1 MGDVHTRSFRAKHQ
15 AVYSSAAD
23 CERYDQQ
30 LCRRQDFQA
39 NLLGRLHVELG
50 LTRETRVLDLGAG
63 SGKLSRLLAP
73 HVGPIVALDRS
84 RVMCRVGQDSL
95 ERDGHPAVGF
105 VAADQ
110 RSIPLRDGCV
120 DLVVAGWSVSA
131 IKAELEEWDRST
143 GLADESVW
151 REEVDRCILEMERV
165 LADGGHIYIFESQG
179 TASAEP
185 RRRGSHLYEH
195 LRTRGFEE
203 SCIRTDYRFDR
214 KDEVRMNY

>member
-143 GLADESVW
+143 GRLQPSRSALSF
-151 REEVDRCILEMERV
+151 RKSCDRLLLIASECLQV
-165 LADGGHIYIFESQG
+165 LPTSPSGVKKLTD
-179 TASAEP
+179 ASSRWSA
-185 RRRGSHLYEH
+185 
-195 LRTRGFEE
+195 
-203 SCIRTDYRFDR
+203 C
-214 KDEVRMNY
+214 